1 MNAQNF
7 TSSFSV
13 DQSPDE
19 VFKAITNPR
28 GWWSEEIE
36 GGTEQLGDEFTYR
49 YEGDEVHK
57 CRMKLTELI
66 PGKKVAWQVLDNYFS
81 FTEDKTE
88 WIGTDVIFEISEKDD
103 KTEVRFIHL
112 GLVPEYE
119 CFNICSNAWG
129 FYVNSSLRGLITT
142 GKGQPNKKQ

>member
-129 FYVNSSLRGLITT
+129 FYVNSSLRALITT